1 MIKNALS
8 FLWEIGKIVTIALV
22 IVVGLRAFVFQPF
35 LVRGASM
42 EPNFH
47 NWDYLIVDEISYR
60 WRSPERGE
68 VIVFK
73 YPRDASQR
81 YIKRI
86 IGLPGET
93 IEVNDGKVTV
103 LRGSEKVA
111 LDESDYLSVSDTP
124 GSVTVTLEANEYFVL
139 GDNRLASS
147 DSRVWGVLPRR
158 NIVGRAFLRAFPVRR
173 IRHFKTPN
181 FPGVSFGLPHQS
193 WDFTRI
199 NYAFF

>member
-1 MIKNALS
+1 MIKNTLG
-8 FLWEIGKIVTIALV
+8 FLWEIGKIVIIALV

-60 WRSPERGE
+60 WRNPERGE

-86 IGLPGET
+86 IGLPDET
-93 IEVNDGKVTV
+93 IEINDGKVTV
-103 LRGSEKVA
+103 SRDGVEVA
-111 LDESDYLSVSDTP
+111 LDESDYLSVPGTP

-139 GDNRLASS
+139 GDNRRYSS
-147 DSRVWGVLPRR
+147 DSRTWGTLREDH
-158 NIVGRAFLRAFPVRR
+158 IVGRVLVRVFPISAFAKVES
-173 IRHFKTPN
+173 
-181 FPGVSFGLPHQS
+181 PG
-193 WDFTRI
+193 
-199 NYAFF
+199 Y